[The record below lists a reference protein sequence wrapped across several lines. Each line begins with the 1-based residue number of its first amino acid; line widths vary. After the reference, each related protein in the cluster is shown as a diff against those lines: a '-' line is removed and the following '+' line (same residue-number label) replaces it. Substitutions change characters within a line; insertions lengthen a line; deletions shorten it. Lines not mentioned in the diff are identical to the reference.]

1 MKNNL
6 SIIFSL
12 VILLITGAQDCSVEE
27 WDYEKNP
34 KLPYSFNHL
43 DLDLT
48 VDPVNETV
56 KGVAKYSIS
65 AKIPDQTE
73 VILHAN
79 ALEIDAVTF
88 DGKEKEFS
96 VSGDSL
102 IIDLADTLS
111 MSSEL
116 ELAVTWQGRSVYGTH
131 KDRFGTMWTSL
142 NPKALRHWLPV
153 YDHPRVEFSVDAEI
167 RVPADMNV
175 VFNGNIVADK
185 VTSADQKTVS
195 WNVDTAIPATGLNFA
210 VGNFQEV
217 EAQSGIHKVR
227 VFGEPEI
234 ISDREIQ
241 ALLTEAIQSKR
252 ALENALSFEYPW
264 NALSVVVLDDNFW
277 DEKSDAAGV
286 IYIAKNRGAIT
297 TQLQRGLVAQWF
309 GQYQRTESNS
319 TQFEIFELIRKAAF
333 NVAGFE
339 ENEIANPDSLYS
351 ITSWNEVN
359 TCCEIAEPFLKKN
372 IEQSLDELIKK
383 KSGVVSGS
391 FYTDYW
397 YEQTGIPFPEIEVN
411 EFSSSK
417 NNVTNPLYAVDLE
430 FDEASS
436 TAIVHFENIS
446 TNAEDLHSLN
456 LTVVSFDD
464 TTTSEATF
472 TGERDTV
479 KIAVPPATEYIR
491 FNSGSLDIDQIKF
504 RRFPVMFLLA
514 QLRSNNVQDRRMAA
528 SLLSYHTDN
537 PDLQLALKD
546 ALSSETDTQTKAN
559 LLATLGAFTAGATG
573 TELQYMQEVNSN
585 DEVIQIAALK
595 ALANYTE
602 DENVPGVI
610 QQTMERTSSEK
621 VFEVAKDSFLEVA
634 DLARKISAT
643 QRLVQIDTTGARSL
657 LLLKDVISTDTTS
670 QSIEIAESLLSF
682 EFPYSTRIGAL
693 NLLLEYVKDGDFWG
707 NVIVEYSSDFDPRI
721 RQKVLDGLK
730 YLPESDAQNI
740 LDAVLLSEFDPRVK
754 WEVE

>member
-1 MKNNL
+1 MKNNI

-27 WDYEKNP
+27 WDYEQNP

-111 MSSEL
+111 MSSES

-131 KDRFGTMWTSL
+131 KDRFGTMWASL

-167 RVPADMNV
+167 TVPADMNV

-227 VFGEPEI
+227 VFSEPEI

-264 NALSVVVLDDNFW
+264 NALSVVVLEDNFW

-411 EFSSSK
+411 QFSSSK
-417 NNVTNPLYAVDLE
+417 NDVTKPLYAVDLE

-436 TAIVHFENIS
+436 TAIVYFENIS
-446 TNAEDLHSLN
+446 TNAEDLQSLN

-479 KIAVPPATEYIR
+479 KIAVPPAAEYIR

-514 QLRSNNVQDRRMAA
+514 QLRSNNVEDRRMAA

-546 ALSSETDTQTKAN
+546 ALSSESDTQTKAN

-643 QRLVQIDTTGARSL
+643 QRLVQIDTTGSRSL
-657 LLLKDVISTDTTS
+657 LLLKDVISTDTTA
-670 QSIEIAESLLSF
+670 QSIEIAERLLSF

-693 NLLLEYVKDGDFWG
+693 NLLLEYVEDGDFWG